1 MTKTKCVCERCGDEI
16 PKEWDNEHHYGT
28 CPSCKRGSNF
38 VLQNEELQQIA
49 DEENDR
55 QKKNYLMNKYN
66 VLDKNDKSGVVHVNC
81 IGLAKM
87 IYTECGMS
95 FKTLE
100 DESTGKQE
108 IFYYKYGYYHPGG
121 ENRIREMVDDYLD
134 DYSSI
139 RRKNEDEDYIKY
151 KNSVKRESLEPPTY
165 LINVANGIYN
175 MKKDVLEKH
184 SPDFFFLNQIPVEYH
199 EDAECPRI
207 KKFVNEVVYKEYV
220 DVVQEIAGYLMY
232 RHYKYHKAFLFYGGG
247 RNGKSTLLRLL
258 RNFIGEKN
266 VSDDSLTNLL
276 ENRFSTA
283 NIYGKLANM
292 GGEIS
297 GKALN
302 DTSQFKHLCG
312 DDNIRAEKKFSGSF
326 TFRNYAKL
334 IFNSNHIPYSKF
346 DKSLAYFQRWII
358 IVFPETFSP
367 EDKRTDPDIEEKI
380 TTKKELEG
388 FLLWSLAGLRRLLKN
403 DRFSYKDDEDEET
416 VGERYELLAKPEMRF
431 IKDFLMVSEGNDL
444 ISDGVY
450 DKYLDWADNRNY
462 PKQAKK
468 VFSRAVKKYMHDKE
482 NKIQC
487 EIKSTRRDGK
497 GVRVY
502 TNICW
507 KDQPTNSLKLE
518 SFEDDDEESSEQK
531 KISGNIPTDIHDA
544 LEMIRDNLD
553 AGYSIDDDWLNNNFD
568 SGFVS
573 KLLESG
579 MLIRLPNGKYD
590 INV

>member
-1 MTKTKCVCERCGDEI
+1 MVKSKRACERCGAEI
-16 PKEWDNEHHYGT
+16 PDEWDNEHHYGT

-38 VLQNEELQQIA
+38 IIENEELQEIA

-55 QKKNYLMNKYN
+55 QKKNYLMQKYN
-66 VLDKNDKSGVVHVNC
+66 VIDKNEKTGVVHVNC

-87 IYTECGMS
+87 IYNETGMS

-108 IFYYKYGYYHPGG
+108 IFYYKNGYYHPGG
-121 ENRIREMVDDYLD
+121 ENRIREMVDSFLD

-139 RRKNEDEDYIKY
+139 RRKNEVVDYIKY
-151 KNSVKRESLEPPTY
+151 KNNVKRERLEPPTY
-165 LINVANGIYN
+165 LINLANGIYN
-175 MKKDVLEKH
+175 IEKDELLEH
-184 SPDFFFLNQIPVEYH
+184 SPDFFFLNQIPVKYNK
-199 EDAECPRI
+199 DAECPRI
-207 KKFVNEVVYKEYV
+207 KKFVKEVVYKEYV

-232 RHYKYHKAFLFYGGG
+232 RHYKYHKSFLFYGGG

-258 RNFIGEKN
+258 RTFIGEKN
-266 VSDDSLTNLL
+266 VTDNSLGNLL
-276 ENRFSTA
+276 DNRFATA
-283 NIYGKLANM
+283 SLYGKLANM

-334 IFNSNHIPYSKF
+334 IFNSNHIPYSKY

-367 EDKRTDPDIEEKI
+367 EDKRTDPNIEKKI
-380 TTKKELEG
+380 TTEQELEG
-388 FLLWSLAGLRRLLKN
+388 FLLWAIQGLKRLLKN

-431 IKDFLMVSEGNDL
+431 IKDYLMLSDGNDL
-444 ISDGVY
+444 ISDKVY
-450 DKYLDWADNRNY
+450 DKYIDWADSRNY

-468 VFSRAVKKYMHDKE
+468 VFSRAMKKYLQNKE
-482 NKIQC
+482 SHVECGIM
-487 EIKSTRRDGK
+487 STSRDGK
-497 GVRVY
+497 SVRVY
-502 TNICW
+502 TNVCW
-507 KDQPTNSLKLE
+507 REQPTNSLKLE
-518 SFEDDDEESSEQK
+518 GFNQQPVK
-531 KISGNIPTDIHDA
+531 QAKISGDVPTDIHDS
-544 LEMIRDNLD
+544 LMMIKDNID
-553 AGYSIDDDWLNNNFD
+553 AGYSIDDTWLQNNFD
-568 SGFVS
+568 DGFIA

-590 INV
+590 IYE